1 MKSFATVQEDLQL
14 TFLLLVVCY
23 KRKMDLNNFSIVHS
37 GSIFAIK
44 ILMQGD
50 VVNKL
55 SLIQILETLE
65 DVNIM
70 ESMHHI
76 LWVMDNE
83 RYHHLDEI
91 TYNVSPKSHILV
103 HKIIDARWL
112 RPMNVPLYK
121 AGIYSIT
128 YIRLILYDV

>member
-23 KRKMDLNNFSIVHS
+23 KRKMELNNFSIVHS
-37 GSIFAIK
+37 GSIFAIE

-55 SLIQILETLE
+55 SLIQILETRE

-83 RYHHLDEI
+83 RYHHLDER
-91 TYNVSPKSHILV
+91 TYNKCIS
-103 HKIIDARWL
+103 KIS
-112 RPMNVPLYK
+112 
-121 AGIYSIT
+121 YSGAQD
-128 YIRLILYDV
+128 YRCQMVEAHECASL